1 VRVAWAF
8 FDLNGTLLDP
18 SGIGE
23 PLGLGPEQ
31 SAAALDD
38 AVTASMAE
46 TLSGGYRPMPELIGA
61 ALRRRAE
68 VAGRPLER
76 LEEALERAAHMP
88 PYPEAGEALS
98 ALRTRGVRPGVLTNS
113 PAAGARKALEA
124 AGLEVDLAVGSD
136 EVEAFK
142 PDPRLYRRGLEAAGA
157 RPSEACLVAA
167 HWWDL
172 LGAARAGLRTAWVAR
187 KERALFATFDPD
199 VSGRDLR
206 AAVEG
211 LEAG

>member
-1 VRVAWAF
+1 MRVAWAL

-31 SAAALDD
+31 SAAAFDD

-46 TLSGGYRPMPELIGA
+46 TLSGGYRPLPGLVGA

-68 VAGRPLER
+68 AAGRPLGG
-76 LEEALERAAHMP
+76 LEEALDRAAHMP
-88 PYPEAGEALS
+88 AYPEAGDAL
-98 ALRTRGVRPGVLTNS
+98 ATLRARGVHPGVLTNS
-113 PAAGARKALEA
+113 PRAGAEEALEA
-124 AGLEVDLAVGSD
+124 AGLEVDLVAGSD
-136 EVEAFK
+136 AVEAFK
-142 PDPRLYRRGLEAAGA
+142 PDPRLYRHGLAAA
-157 RPSEACLVAA
+157 RAEPWEACLVAA

-187 KERALFATFDPD
+187 KEEALFATVEPD
-199 VSGRDLR
+199 LSGRDLL
-206 AAVEG
+206 AAVER

>member
-1 VRVAWAF
+1 MRVAWAL

-31 SAAALDD
+31 SAAAFDD

-46 TLSGGYRPMPELIGA
+46 TLSGGYRPLPELVAA

-68 VAGRPLER
+68 VAGRPLR
-76 LEEALERAAHMP
+76 ALEEALDRTAHMP
-88 PYPEAGEALS
+88 AYPEAGEALA
-98 ALRTRGVRPGVLTNS
+98 ALRARGVRAGVLTNS
-113 PAAGARKALEA
+113 PAAGAEEALDA
-124 AGLEVDLAVGSD
+124 AGLEVDLVAGSD
-136 EVEAFK
+136 AVEAFK
-142 PDPRLYRRGLEAAGA
+142 PDPRVYRHGLAKAGA
-157 RPSEACLVAA
+157 EPSEACLVAA
-167 HWWDL
+167 HWWDV

-187 KERALFATFDPD
+187 KEEALFTTVEPD
-199 VSGRDLR
+199 LSGRDLR
-206 AAVEG
+206 AAIEP